1 MAFQCVTTCSTFVI
15 INGPEYSFLSQQSVI
30 SVRKRA
36 GFLSPNR
43 ISELIWDSESEEVGA
58 SSDSIIYF
66 GNSMLCILRQP
77 LKYPCFTYSFL
88 DRVRICQV
96 EILDSPS

>member
-1 MAFQCVTTCSTFVI
+1 MRYHMFQLPT
-15 INGPEYSFLSQQSVI
+15 EYLFLSQQFAM

-43 ISELIWDSESEEVGA
+43 LSELFWDSEIEGAGA
-58 SSDSIIYF
+58 STDTIIYL
-66 GNSMLCILRQP
+66 GYSILCIFRQP
-77 LKYPCFTYSFL
+77 LKYPCFNYSYL
-88 DRVRICQV
+88 DGVRKYNV